1 MRKLLAVIGFLVL
14 LIGCGGD
21 DAGSGG
27 NSGGVTI
34 IGGESLT
41 FGSSVTSHEIQL
53 SGSVSWSAKSDDNCK
68 NWCYPFKASGNSDKI
83 VLNRKF
89 PCRNPPLRAISI
101 LMTIICQ

>member
-68 NWCYPFKASGNSDKI
+68 NWCYPF
-83 VLNRKF
+83 
-89 PCRNPPLRAISI
+89 PPLQAISI
-101 LMTIICQ
+101 FMTIICQ

>member
-41 FGSSVTSHEIQL
+41 FGIPCNSSLT
-53 SGSVSWSAKSDDNCK
+53 GFA
-68 NWCYPFKASGNSDKI
+68 
-83 VLNRKF
+83 
-89 PCRNPPLRAISI
+89 RNPVERQCELE
-101 LMTIICQ
+101 CQERR